1 MENIEIDK
9 PSDFIVDKETGV
21 TIDIGVPLPEDR
33 RATVKYPFGNME
45 KGDSFFVAV
54 VSGDNGDRLKNR
66 LSQASRTFG
75 KRQDPERKFILR
87 TRLENE
93 ISGVR
98 VWRTE

>member
-1 MENIEIDK
+1 MAVIKINK
-9 PSDFIVDKETGV
+9 PNDFIVDKETGI
-21 TIDIGVPLPEDR
+21 TIDIGIPLPEDR
-33 RATVKYPFGNME
+33 RSNTKYPFGNME
-45 KGDSFFVAV
+45 VGDSFFVALPT
-54 VSGDNGDRLKNR
+54 GDIAERLKNR

-75 KRQDPERKFILR
+75 KKQDPERKYILR

>member
-1 MENIEIDK
+1 MGEIEMKIGLDE
-9 PSDFIVDKETGV
+9 ETG
-21 TIDIGVPLPEDR
+21 ILIQGNVPLPEDR
-33 RATVKYPFGNME
+33 RANVKYPFGKM
-45 KGDSFFVAV
+45 KVGDSFFITVPE
-54 VSGDNGDRLKNR
+54 GDNADRLKNR

-75 KRQDPERKFILR
+75 KRQDPERKYILR

>member
-1 MENIEIDK
+1 MENIEIGLPNDTI
-9 PSDFIVDKETGV
+9 FDKETGV
-21 TIDIGVPLPEDR
+21 TIDIGIPLPQDR
-33 RATVKYPFGNME
+33 RSNVRYPFGNME
-45 KGDSFFVAV
+45 IGDSFFVTV

-66 LSQASRTFG
+66 LSQATRTFG

-98 VWRTE
+98 VWRTQ

>member
-1 MENIEIDK
+1 MAEIEINR
-9 PSDFIVDKETGV
+9 PTDFIVDKETGI
-21 TIDIGVPLPEDR
+21 TIDIGIPLPEDR
-33 RATVKYPFGNME
+33 RSNTKYPFGNME
-45 KGDSFFVAV
+45 VGDSFFVQVAA
-54 VSGDNGDRLKNR
+54 GDNGDRLKNR

-75 KRQDPERKFILR
+75 KRQDPERKYILR

>member
-1 MENIEIDK
+1 MAEIEVNK
-9 PSDFIVDKETGV
+9 YNDFVVDKETGV
-21 TIDIGVPLPEDR
+21 TIDIGIPLPEDR
-33 RATVKYPFGNME
+33 RANVKYPFGNME
-45 KGDSFFVAV
+45 VGDSFFVQVAA
-54 VSGDNGDRLKNR
+54 GDRLKNR

-75 KRQDPERKFILR
+75 KRQDPERKYILR

>member
-1 MENIEIDK
+1 MAEIEINR
-9 PSDFIVDKETGV
+9 PTDFIVDKETGV
-21 TIDIGVPLPEDR
+21 TIDIGIPLPEDR
-33 RATVKYPFGNME
+33 RANVKYPFGNIE
-45 KGDSFFVAV
+45 VGDSFFVPV
-54 VSGDNGDRLKNR
+54 VAGDNGDRLKNR

-75 KRQDPERKFILR
+75 KRQDPERKYILR